1 MKKIL
6 GIITILI
13 AVSIALQFFIYGF
26 SDAFA
31 YKVTPN
37 IDDNGN
43 IAKYEVEIVETKV
56 LYDLKDFEVNLLWFT
71 VLSLSASSIV
81 YVYFTL
87 ARKDKSRSTIDIL
100 SQENEILKKQIENN
114 ELKDRLKGI
123 SSTIPE
129 NPHGEIEVDKE
140 NKVYETQNSN
150 DTFEQQKIETIECFK
165 CKTVIANTYRF
176 CPKCG
181 NPLNE
186 SIAHPKR
193 NSEVDVKSILTEGY
207 SSGVITTFI
216 WSTVLTLITILVYTF
231 KGTNSTDRAMENLA
245 QGILGRPLVVLLIA
259 FIISLFF
266 KPKENQIKK
275 FNSVSTYAMGAL
287 TIGELGRWIVI
298 GHS

>member
-150 DTFEQQKIETIECFK
+150 DTFEQQKIDQKQEK
-165 CKTVIANTYRF
+165 
-176 CPKCG
+176 
-181 NPLNE
+181 
-186 SIAHPKR
+186 
-193 NSEVDVKSILTEGY
+193 
-207 SSGVITTFI
+207 
-216 WSTVLTLITILVYTF
+216 
-231 KGTNSTDRAMENLA
+231 
-245 QGILGRPLVVLLIA
+245 
-259 FIISLFF
+259 
-266 KPKENQIKK
+266 IK
-275 FNSVSTYAMGAL
+275 
-287 TIGELGRWIVI
+287 
-298 GHS
+298 